1 MHAPPTFPLADNF
14 TACVVPSG
22 AASSAC
28 TPLSGSNWQKS
39 GIAWASDVASKF
51 AQPTTGVPASYY
63 TLNTQ
68 QQALPSVTDEDF
80 IVWMRTAGLPQFKKL
95 HRQVLSKSFAAG
107 DSVVVSIN
115 SNFDV
120 DSFKGEKWVVL
131 STTSWLGGKNTFLG
145 NAYIIVGAVC
155 LGLALVF
162 AVKQYLSPRK
172 LGDMAFFNF
181 PADRASIR

>member
-1 MHAPPTFPLADNF
+1 M
-14 TACVVPSG
+14 
-22 AASSAC
+22 
-28 TPLSGSNWQKS
+28 
-39 GIAWASDVASKF
+39 ASKF

-68 QQALPSVTDEDF
+68 QQPLPSVTDEDF

-95 HRQVLSKSFAAG
+95 HRQILSTSFAAG

-120 DSFKGEKWVVL
+120 ESFKGEKWVVL

-155 LGLALVF
+155 LALALVF
-162 AVKQYLSPRK
+162 GVKQYMSPRK
-172 LGDMAFFNF
+172 LGDMTFFNF
-181 PADRASIR
+181 PGGKTTTR